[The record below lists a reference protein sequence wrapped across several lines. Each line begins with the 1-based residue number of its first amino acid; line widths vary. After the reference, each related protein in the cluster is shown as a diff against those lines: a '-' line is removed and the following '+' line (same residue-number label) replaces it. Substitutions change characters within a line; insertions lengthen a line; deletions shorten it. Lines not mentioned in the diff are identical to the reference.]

1 MLSIEKE
8 RKAVL
13 YESEIP
19 LSANNEISNTA
30 IDTLTWG
37 VPQGEHWLSVTRN
50 SSDIYRKRK

>member
-1 MLSIEKE
+1 
-8 RKAVL
+8 VL